1 MDDAEQDPV
10 ADPVSSRPITLSYIV
25 PAHNSTAILET
36 TLGALLSRLSG
47 RGAEIVVVE
56 NGSSDGTQALLHR
69 IAQSWS
75 NPDVPLVVLSSGKG
89 LGYAYRTG
97 IAASRG
103 ARILLTADDLPFGF
117 DDLEAADRLDSEA
130 HPVIIGSKGHRDS
143 EVGRGVL
150 RWVLSWG
157 FWLLRRALLGM
168 RTLDPQGTFV
178 LDGDWARTLVPRLD
192 EPGYLVTTELCY
204 LAEREGIQP
213 LEVPVRLV
221 PGHGDHRSRIAV
233 QDVWR
238 MGVGLIGIRRR
249 HSATLPARAWLSRS
263 RTSPGHGRSS
273 RARAPGVPARRSR
286 AAWFGSGHSRG
297 SAPAPARAVRPG
309 VRGTGSR

>member
-1 MDDAEQDPV
+1 LPVPTGVQEFSAGMDDAEV
-10 ADPVSSRPITLSYIV
+10 NMTTDPVSADLITLSYVV
-25 PAHNSTAILET
+25 PTHNSTAVIEP
-36 TLGALLSRLSG
+36 TLRALRSRLAG
-47 RGAEIVVVE
+47 CRAEIVVVE
-56 NGSSDGTQALLHR
+56 NGSSDGTQALLQR
-69 IAQSWS
+69 IGQSW
-75 NPDVPLVVLSSGKG
+75 PHPEVPLVVLSSGKG

-117 DDLEAADRLDSEA
+117 DDLEAADRVDSDA
-130 HPVIIGSKGHRDS
+130 HPVVIGSKGHRDS
-143 EVGRGVL
+143 QVGRGVL

-157 FWLLRRALLGM
+157 FWLLRCAILGM
-168 RTLDPQGTFV
+168 RTRDPQGTFV
-178 LDGDWARTLVPRLD
+178 LAGEWAHTLVPRLG

-233 QDVWR
+233 RDVWR

-249 HSATLPARAWLSRS
+249 HS
-263 RTSPGHGRSS
+263 TSALLTR
-273 RARAPGVPARRSR
+273 V
-286 AAWFGSGHSRG
+286 
-297 SAPAPARAVRPG
+297 
-309 VRGTGSR
+309 

>member
-1 MDDAEQDPV
+1 MDDAEVSTTTD
-10 ADPVSSRPITLSYIV
+10 AVSSDAITLSYVV
-25 PAHNSTAILET
+25 PALNSAAIIET
-36 TLGALLSRLSG
+36 TLRALRNRLAG
-47 RGAEIVVVE
+47 RRAEILVVE
-56 NGSSDGTQALLHR
+56 NGSSDGTQALLQR
-69 IAQSWS
+69 IGQSWS
-75 NPDVPLVVLSSGKG
+75 DPDVPLVVLSSSKG

-117 DDLEAADRLDSEA
+117 DDLEAADRLDSAA
-130 HPVIIGSKGHRDS
+130 HPVVIGSKGHRDS
-143 EVGRGVL
+143 DVGRGGL

-157 FWLLRRALLGM
+157 FRLLRRAVLGM

-178 LDGDWARTLVPRLD
+178 LAGDWARTLVARLA

-221 PGHGDHRSRIAV
+221 AGHGDHRSRIAL

-249 HSATLPARAWLSRS
+249 HSTFGRRVTRLRPPVGPVAGAGGESR
-263 RTSPGHGRSS
+263 
-273 RARAPGVPARRSR
+273 RR
-286 AAWFGSGHSRG
+286 
-297 SAPAPARAVRPG
+297 
-309 VRGTGSR
+309 

>member
-1 MDDAEQDPV
+1 MDDAQV
-10 ADPVSSRPITLSYIV
+10 NTAAPVSSDAVALSYVV
-25 PAHNSTAILET
+25 PAHNSTAVIET
-36 TLGALLSRLSG
+36 TLCALRSRLAG
-47 RGAEIVVVE
+47 RRAEIIVVQ
-56 NGSSDGTQALLHR
+56 NGSSDGTQALLER
-69 IAQSWS
+69 IGQSWS
-75 NPDVPLVVLSSGKG
+75 HPDVHLVILSSGTG

-117 DDLEAADRLDSEA
+117 DDLEAADRLDA
-130 HPVIIGSKGHRDS
+130 DAYPVVIGSKAHRDS

-150 RWVLSWG
+150 RWVLGWG
-157 FWLLRRALLGM
+157 FLLLRRAVLGM
-168 RTLDPQGTFV
+168 LTLDPQGTLV

-204 LAEREGIQP
+204 LAEREGIRP

-249 HSATLPARAWLSRS
+249 HSTSSPALRA
-263 RTSPGHGRSS
+263 
-273 RARAPGVPARRSR
+273 
-286 AAWFGSGHSRG
+286 
-297 SAPAPARAVRPG
+297 
-309 VRGTGSR
+309 

>member
-1 MDDAEQDPV
+1 MDDAQV
-10 ADPVSSRPITLSYIV
+10 NTAAPVSSDAVALSYIV
-25 PAHNSTAILET
+25 PAHNSTAVIET
-36 TLGALLSRLSG
+36 TLRALRSRLAG
-47 RGAEIVVVE
+47 RQAEIVVVQ
-56 NGSSDGTQALLHR
+56 NGSSDGTQALLER
-69 IAQSWS
+69 IGQSWS
-75 NPDVPLVVLSSGKG
+75 HPDVHLVVLSSGTG
-89 LGYAYRTG
+89 LGYAYRAG

-117 DDLEAADRLDSEA
+117 DDLEAADRLDSDA
-130 HPVIIGSKGHRDS
+130 HPVVIGSKGHRDS

-157 FWLLRRALLGM
+157 FWLLRRAVLGM

-178 LDGDWARTLVPRLD
+178 LAGDWARTLVSRLD

-204 LAEREGIQP
+204 LAEREGIRP

-249 HSATLPARAWLSRS
+249 HSTSSPALRA
-263 RTSPGHGRSS
+263 
-273 RARAPGVPARRSR
+273 
-286 AAWFGSGHSRG
+286 
-297 SAPAPARAVRPG
+297 
-309 VRGTGSR
+309 